1 MKQRA
6 AKPRHDRTRATPKTR
21 KPPRRGAIAVGDRV
35 EIEILIDNDTG
46 SRVGRMPRPAFG
58 YVVALD
64 QVAVTIDGER
74 EPRAFE
80 PSKVKPV

>member
-1 MKQRA
+1 MKPRA

-21 KPPRRGAIAVGDRV
+21 KPPKNYLAVGARV
-35 EIEILIDNDTG
+35 EVSIIIDDPRSGLAPN
-46 SRVGRMPRPAFG
+46 RPAFDRI
-58 YVVALD
+58 VALD